1 MCVENRRETMEH
13 VDRTCSA
20 VPIGILC
27 HNRPLWMNPALTPNV
42 RFATM
47 PASTARRSTRGAKG
61 PEDKT
66 PKAKRAK
73 TSAKIKVEPDVSD
86 DVDAA
91 WVTVKPEPVDPS
103 SPTVRLPTPSKKGT
117 PKTPKTES
125 KALVVADAGE
135 GTVGSPFPNLARPTA
150 DECWA
155 ARDALAKLH
164 SSFFQQFETQQAA
177 GGDAIGPG
185 SLPAL
190 PAPRTPD
197 GEAPLVPRKT
207 VLDSLVGTILSQN
220 TTDTNSHRAFAILKH
235 RFPTWEQ
242 VRTSKPAKV
251 EDAIRCGGLAEV
263 KVSRIQ
269 VILNTLK
276 EERGEC
282 SMEYLRD
289 MSDDDVKAELSR
301 FKGVGPKTVSC
312 VLMFCLKRPD
322 FPVDTHVWKIAKDL
336 GWIPKGAGRE
346 EAYEHLNRRVPDDCK
361 FDLHVL
367 LVEHGKVYRNDVRW
381 LRQAL
386 KGQLETGDLGWY
398 KEAQGE
404 MKLLADNHFISKSS
418 SGGVCG

>member
-1 MCVENRRETMEH
+1 
-13 VDRTCSA
+13 
-20 VPIGILC
+20 
-27 HNRPLWMNPALTPNV
+27 
-42 RFATM
+42 
-47 PASTARRSTRGAKG
+47 
-61 PEDKT
+61 
-66 PKAKRAK
+66 
-73 TSAKIKVEPDVSD
+73 
-86 DVDAA
+86 
-91 WVTVKPEPVDPS
+91 
-103 SPTVRLPTPSKKGT
+103 
-117 PKTPKTES
+117 
-125 KALVVADAGE
+125 
-135 GTVGSPFPNLARPTA
+135 SPFPNLARPTV

-185 SLPAL
+185 
-190 PAPRTPD
+190 
-197 GEAPLVPRKT
+197 KT

-242 VRTSKPAKV
+242 VRTAKPAKV

-346 EAYEHLNRRVPDDCK
+346 DAYEHLNRRVPDDCK

-367 LVEHGKVYRNDVRW
+367 LVEHGKVY
-381 LRQAL
+381 
-386 KGQLETGDLGWY
+386 
-398 KEAQGE
+398 
-404 MKLLADNHFISKSS
+404 
-418 SGGVCG
+418 

>member
-1 MCVENRRETMEH
+1 
-13 VDRTCSA
+13 
-20 VPIGILC
+20 
-27 HNRPLWMNPALTPNV
+27 MNPALLRRPAI
-42 RFATM
+42 RATM
-47 PASTARRSTRGAKG
+47 PAARRTTRGVAAAAAT
-61 PEDKT
+61 ET
-66 PKAKRAK
+66 PTAKRAK
-73 TSAKIKVEPDVSD
+73 TSVKIKTEPGIDANDVAS
-86 DVDAA
+86 AA
-91 WVTVKPEPVDPS
+91 WVTVKAEKTDPA
-103 SPTVRLPTPSKKGT
+103 SPTVRLPPQSNKGT

-125 KALVVADAGE
+125 KALVVANAGE
-135 GTVGSPFPNLARPTA
+135 GTVGSPFPNLARPTEM
-150 DECWA
+150 ECWA
-155 ARDALAKLH
+155 ARDALAQLH
-164 SSFFQQFETQQAA
+164 SAFFQQFETQQAA

-235 RFPTWEQ
+235 RFPTWDA
-242 VRTSKPAKV
+242 VRTAKPTKV
-251 EDAIRCGGLAEV
+251 EDAIRCGGLAEI

-269 VILNTLK
+269 VILNTLV

-289 MSDDDVKAELSR
+289 MPDDEVKAELSR

-312 VLMFCLKRPD
+312 VLMFCLKRAD

-346 EAYEHLNRRVPDDCK
+346 DAYEHLNRRVPDDCK

-367 LVEHGKVYRNDVRW
+367 LVEHGKVYRNDVKW
-381 LRQAL
+381 LRGAV
-386 KGQLETGDLGWY
+386 KGQLETGDLKWIQD
-398 KEAQGE
+398 AQGE
-404 MKLLADNHFISKSS
+404 MKQLADTHFVAKSS
-418 SGGVCG
+418 AGGVCG

>member
-1 MCVENRRETMEH
+1 
-13 VDRTCSA
+13 
-20 VPIGILC
+20 
-27 HNRPLWMNPALTPNV
+27 MNPALLRKPAI
-42 RFATM
+42 RATM
-47 PASTARRSTRGAKG
+47 PAARRTTRGVAAAAAT
-61 PEDKT
+61 ET
-66 PKAKRAK
+66 PTAKRAK
-73 TSAKIKVEPDVSD
+73 TSVKIKTEPGIDAND
-86 DVDAA
+86 DASAA
-91 WVTVKPEPVDPS
+91 WVTVKAEKIDPA
-103 SPTVRLPTPSKKGT
+103 SPTVRLPPQSIKGT

-125 KALVVADAGE
+125 KALVVANAGE
-135 GTVGSPFPNLARPTA
+135 GTVGSPFPNLARPTEM
-150 DECWA
+150 ECWA
-155 ARDALAKLH
+155 ARDALAQLH
-164 SSFFQQFETQQAA
+164 SAFFQQFETQQAA

-235 RFPTWEQ
+235 RFPTWDA
-242 VRTSKPAKV
+242 VRTAKPTKV
-251 EDAIRCGGLAEV
+251 EDAIRCGGLAEI

-269 VILNTLK
+269 VILNTLV

-289 MSDDDVKAELSR
+289 MPDDEVKAELSR

-312 VLMFCLKRPD
+312 VLMFCLKRAD

-367 LVEHGKVYRNDVRW
+367 LVEHGKVYRNDVKW
-381 LRQAL
+381 LRGAV
-386 KGQLETGDLGWY
+386 KGQLETGDLKWIQD
-398 KEAQGE
+398 AQGE
-404 MKLLADNHFISKSS
+404 MKQLADTHFVAKSS
-418 SGGVCG
+418 AGGVCG

>member
-1 MCVENRRETMEH
+1 
-13 VDRTCSA
+13 
-20 VPIGILC
+20 
-27 HNRPLWMNPALTPNV
+27 
-42 RFATM
+42 M
-47 PASTARRSTRGAKG
+47 PAARRTTRGVAAAAAT
-61 PEDKT
+61 ET
-66 PKAKRAK
+66 PTAKRAK
-73 TSAKIKVEPDVSD
+73 TSVKIKTEPGIDANDVAS
-86 DVDAA
+86 AA
-91 WVTVKPEPVDPS
+91 WVTVKAEKTDPA
-103 SPTVRLPTPSKKGT
+103 SPTVRLPPQSNKGT

-125 KALVVADAGE
+125 KALVVANAGE
-135 GTVGSPFPNLARPTA
+135 GTVGSPFPNLARPTEM
-150 DECWA
+150 ECWA
-155 ARDALAKLH
+155 ARDALAQLH
-164 SSFFQQFETQQAA
+164 SAFFQQFETQQAA

-235 RFPTWEQ
+235 RFPTWDA
-242 VRTSKPAKV
+242 VRTAKPTKV
-251 EDAIRCGGLAEV
+251 EDAIRCGGLAEI

-269 VILNTLK
+269 VILNTLV

-289 MSDDDVKAELSR
+289 MPDDEVKAELSR

-312 VLMFCLKRPD
+312 VLMFCLKRAD

-346 EAYEHLNRRVPDDCK
+346 DAYEHLNRRVPDDCK

-367 LVEHGKVYRNDVRW
+367 LVEHGKVYRNDVKW
-381 LRQAL
+381 LRGAV
-386 KGQLETGDLGWY
+386 KGQLETGDLKWIQD
-398 KEAQGE
+398 AQGE
-404 MKLLADNHFISKSS
+404 MKQLADTHFVAKSS
-418 SGGVCG
+418 AGGVCG